1 MSKRG
6 GNLIASR
13 DRVKSSVDGRRMNI
27 QLRLN
32 FEVGGTMSTSTIV
45 AWLWKNA
52 ADFIHIGVVLMVA

>member
-32 FEVGGTMSTSTIV
+32 FEVGGTMSTKV
-45 AWLWKNA
+45 PKFYFGDRKNA
-52 ADFIHIGVVLMVA
+52 ADFYI